1 MLAIFAPSWLPLVA
15 VFLGGMT
22 VKWLLDLFFLRRA
35 MFETQE
41 ALLTRERQ
49 ITDLRHE
56 LNRSVEALKNRTT
69 ELDATVRS
77 KAAAEALAAGTAAE
91 LAETT
96 GRKDIEVLAL
106 QQALEGERAAAA
118 CLRGEVRTLLAHL
131 DSERGDR
138 RAAGSEA
145 LGLRLRAAEDRA
157 RALDQEAALGRLRGA
172 LMVLETEADAL
183 RTPLEKARRDLA
195 SQLTVNEVLQDA
207 VRVRDTAL
215 EELRSRLTGAEV
227 EIRSVSGLLAR
238 QDEERARL
246 EEARAA
252 QADAESRCATARA
265 EAEAARLE
273 LEGLQTRRIDFDAA
287 LMLKEAQANAWERE
301 YRNARGRAEAATARS
316 AQDARALDALRSE
329 LTACQADLERVRLA
343 ASQAPAAD
351 PADDRRMG
359 ELEAELAAVSESH
372 ARLEA
377 QLAEARVTASRAE
390 DLAEQLGTVEAELAA
405 LKLDAGPSAHA
416 AGGDLDTL
424 LQDLDSLT
432 RERNR
437 LAAEVAAFKASGGR
451 HATD

>member
-1 MLAIFAPSWLPLVA
+1 MFAIFAPSWLPLVA

-96 GRKDIEVLAL
+96 GRKETEVLAL
-106 QQALEGERAAAA
+106 QQALESERSAAA

-131 DSERGDR
+131 DSEQGDR

-172 LMVLETEADAL
+172 LQVLETEADAL

-195 SQLTVNEVLQDA
+195 SQLTVNEALQDA

-215 EELRSRLTGAEV
+215 EELRSRLTGAEA

-246 EEARAA
+246 DEARAA

-316 AQDARALDALRSE
+316 AQDGRALDALRSE